1 MADSVEHGDQTLP
14 TNLTLFPLLLEALSK
29 EGADLVPHQL
39 EAVRH
44 LTTISEGPR
53 FSIRRHLRAQAAGRN
68 VVAKV
73 LNRCISPSAAKND
86 ACTIADLV
94 RMLKEVRILNY
105 GPFRKHENIANLD
118 AVEFGIFSGDPFE
131 ICPVLALE
139 AAELGSLD
147 TLQSKPASQT
157 LPWSART
164 SLLFDV
170 ASGLKALHDHGVL
183 HGDLNP
189 SHILIHPHPQRGL
202 LAKLIGF
209 GEAQIISNLKS
220 APALLG
226 TAPWRAPEI
235 EEASISLENV
245 LKADIFSLGLV
256 LWSICVMQDP
266 FAKFDLPIDPA
277 SNEESI
283 KFIVRQAYLFRCIP
297 FFIQHTVRELDD
309 ESLRMLEELFEC
321 SVRLTPASRDLSKI
335 LRILT
340 PHSGRE
346 ALPPHEEDFG
356 VGLENPCIDMP
367 EQSLTSI
374 TAGVSVLKDLPSLVA
389 KEFVKTLQSILD
401 LPPTEE
407 NRKIIEG
414 SSWTLF
420 LCHFYGYGT
429 KRSVSAAIYTL
440 IRHPS
445 DPQSPAILVD
455 NTISVLKKALGEEF
469 PPEIALDGLSLSLE
483 DGRHGSLGSWKTLR
497 RPPAVYLLEHGVKV
511 EETEILDYLD
521 RVRMDEGLLE
531 KDIGS
536 CNTLLHMAAIFGLS
550 DQISFLGNFP
560 QVDIDAQNDRGETPV
575 YLACVYGHIETVKV
589 LLELDANASI
599 NTHEQK
605 NGLHWLSSFPKEV
618 VQQLAD
624 DLFEKGAD
632 LVLPDR
638 EALRYMQWTS
648 MCPVETEFIQTGK
661 IRGNPLLTAIS
672 NIDIDSVLAI
682 LCVSKDFISMCSP
695 ETRLFVTLGLVFEPA
710 LRLACELHL
719 FDIINILCL
728 VLRGILLSLPKD
740 SVPSAADG
748 LFQEL
753 RSGLCEVGEVFT
765 ALTQST
771 SHIRAALDM
780 RFHLHRLSY
789 HESSWKIA
797 CRQTIELLVD
807 RGFVTNI
814 VRTERGPLG
823 TAAFAIHCGNNEA
836 LRTLIQMTMSRS
848 GQLEVVD
855 SQGYTLVHHAL
866 SRGRLDSLKIL
877 AEHGAVLDL
886 RQHRNPEHC
895 LTGAGASYLHVL
907 GSLRLEDPEFV
918 HIFLEHGVPATI
930 EDNQGSSALSLALIR
945 GAFSVARVLLQ
956 QGASLLEKGRFILS
970 YEDNNSL
977 FIVSPELDYTIF
989 HIIAQCYS
997 PSKQYPRLID
1007 MVIQKY
1013 GSREHLEVR
1022 ANNPAKSTAVFTA
1035 VAQLNPIV
1043 VETLVNAGA
1052 SMADTDSEGRTPL
1065 QYARVV
1071 HSKLIYNVHGVSS
1084 GNKIEDLERITS
1096 VIIILVE
1103 KGGRLEHI
1111 DIPKI
1116 NAALDLAEPLLK
1128 RMMCS
1133 EHKVAYMRHL
1143 EDSLMATVKSG
1154 YSDMISTLDIDGLD
1168 LIRRIVLRKVKPC
1181 LRMDLEYRVLPLSS
1195 DASMPFEYEAVRE
1208 RIPWFQEL
1216 TNRDLQQF
1224 QMAAAFEW
1232 LLDLIQANDVPPN
1245 SSQLG
1250 TEALLKYALTRNP
1263 ADLPFDPKIVRFPY
1277 GLLEWY
1283 GRIIATNSFLGEECD
1298 WEQRLGFLE
1307 ILKERELARKQ
1318 GIFPLPAFDE
1328 SFRDF
1333 HFNKLQP
1340 KELDVENSFASISTV
1355 LRCRCYYEDIG
1366 SCTRFKLMRITQ
1378 RMSSIDSETWKS
1390 RVKEYSAGIA
1400 GFEGKLSNWKELA
1413 TGSRKDLQHIS
1424 ILAQLLSD
1432 TETPE
1437 SAFLLAHPKNLG
1449 EIPVEP
1455 VVANSTAAPP
1465 SDNSGLS
1472 LWEQIWK
1479 LRYAPFNTEQH
1490 RDGILLWVDA
1500 LCINQDDMDEKAKL
1514 VNQMYSIYRAART
1527 VTVWLGAADPDTPDL
1542 MNRIHNFISTYTRIS
1557 EPEGSL
1563 QEAKLLKCPPIWYS
1577 TTILPAVIHLF
1588 DRPYWKRLWVMQEIT
1603 ASAPCE
1609 GFYVGEDVISWNEM
1623 LLLIRHH
1630 RNLTDLHKA
1639 TDEFTEVQLGRAFGN
1654 LSHTRRLMA
1663 MAEMYH
1669 TSLGYHIGIFHWNL
1683 VAGRTG
1689 FHSAAVPM

>member
-1 MADSVEHGDQTLP
+1 MADSVEHGNQTLP
-14 TNLTLFPLLLEALSK
+14 TNLTVFPLLLEALSK

-44 LTTISEGPR
+44 LPPISEGPR
-53 FSIRRHLRAQAAGRN
+53 YAVRRHLRAQAAGRN

-73 LNRCISPSAAKND
+73 LNRSISPSAAKND
-86 ACTIADLV
+86 ACTVIELV
-94 RMLKEVRILNY
+94 RLLKEIRILNY

-202 LAKLIGF
+202 LAKLTGF
-209 GEAQIISNLKS
+209 GEAHIISHLKS
-220 APALLG
+220 PPALLG

-235 EEASISLENV
+235 EEATICLENV

-256 LWSICVMQDP
+256 LWSICVMQNP
-266 FAKFDLPIDPA
+266 FTKFDLPIDL
-277 SNEESI
+277 SSSEESV

-309 ESLRMLEELFEC
+309 ESLKMLEELFEC

-335 LRILT
+335 LHILT

-346 ALPPHEEDFG
+346 TAPAHQEDSR
-356 VGLENPCIDMP
+356 VDLEDLCIDMP
-367 EQSLTSI
+367 EQSLNSI

-389 KEFVKTLQSILD
+389 KEYVKTLQSILD
-401 LPPTEE
+401 LPLTEE
-407 NRKIIEG
+407 NKKLIEG

-420 LCHFYGYGT
+420 LCHLYGYGT
-429 KRSVSAAIYTL
+429 KRSVSAAIHAL

-445 DPQSPAILVD
+445 DPQSPAVLVG
-455 NTISVLKKALGEEF
+455 NTVSVLKRALGEEF
-469 PPEIALDGLSLSLE
+469 PVEIALEGLDISLE
-483 DGRHGSLGSWKTLR
+483 DGKPGSLGSWKTLR
-497 RPPAVYLLEHGVKV
+497 RPPAVNLQEHGIKV

-531 KDIGS
+531 KNIGS
-536 CNTLLHMAAIFGLS
+536 GNTLLHMAAVFGLS
-550 DQISFLGNFP
+550 DQISFLGNLRR
-560 QVDIDAQNDRGETPV
+560 VDIDAQNDRGETPV
-575 YLACVYGHIETVKV
+575 YLACVYGHIEAVKV
-589 LLELDANASI
+589 LLGLDANASV
-599 NTHEQK
+599 NTHEHK

-638 EALRYMQWTS
+638 ETLRYMQWAS
-648 MCPVETEFIQTGK
+648 MCPVETDFIQIGR
-661 IRGNPLLTAIS
+661 IRGNPLLTAIG
-672 NIDIDSVLAI
+672 NVDIDSVLAI

-695 ETRLFVTLGLVFEPA
+695 ETRLFVTLDLVFEPA

-728 VLRGILLSLPKD
+728 VLRGTLLSFPED

-753 RSGLCEVGEVFT
+753 RSGMCEVGEVFT

-780 RFHLHRLSY
+780 RFHLHRLAY
-789 HESSWKIA
+789 HESDWQIA
-797 CRQTIELLVD
+797 CRQTIEVLID

-836 LRTLIQMTMSRS
+836 LRTLIQTTTSRS

-855 SQGYTLVHHAL
+855 PQGYTLVHHAL
-866 SRGRLDSLKIL
+866 SRDRLDSLKIL

-886 RQHRNPEHC
+886 RQYRNPEHC

-945 GAFSVARVLLQ
+945 GAFTVARVLIQ
-956 QGASLLEKGRFILS
+956 QGAGLLEKGRFILS
-970 YEDNNSL
+970 YEDNTSL

-997 PSKQYPRLID
+997 TSKQYPQLID

-1013 GSREHLEVR
+1013 GSREQLEAR
-1022 ANNPAKSTAVFTA
+1022 ANNPAKSTALFTA
-1035 VAQLNPIV
+1035 VAQLNPVV
-1043 VETLVNAGA
+1043 VEALINAGA
-1052 SMADTDSEGRTPL
+1052 SMTETDSEGRTPL

-1071 HSKLIYNVHGVSS
+1071 HSKLIYDAHSVSS
-1084 GNKIEDLERITS
+1084 GDKIEDLERITS
-1096 VIIILVE
+1096 VIIVLVK
-1103 KGGRLEHI
+1103 KGDRLEHI
-1111 DIPKI
+1111 DIPRIK
-1116 NAALDLAEPLLK
+1116 AALDLAEPLLR

-1143 EDSLMATVKSG
+1143 EDSLMATVKSS
-1154 YSDMISTLDIDGLD
+1154 YSDMIATLDIDGLD

-1208 RIPWFQEL
+1208 RIPWCQEL

-1224 QMAAAFEW
+1224 QMAAAFE
-1232 LLDLIQANDVPPN
+1232 
-1245 SSQLG
+1245 
-1250 TEALLKYALTRNP
+1250 
-1263 ADLPFDPKIVRFPY
+1263 
-1277 GLLEWY
+1277 
-1283 GRIIATNSFLGEECD
+1283 
-1298 WEQRLGFLE
+1298 
-1307 ILKERELARKQ
+1307 
-1318 GIFPLPAFDE
+1318 
-1328 SFRDF
+1328 
-1333 HFNKLQP
+1333 
-1340 KELDVENSFASISTV
+1340 
-1355 LRCRCYYEDIG
+1355 
-1366 SCTRFKLMRITQ
+1366 
-1378 RMSSIDSETWKS
+1378 
-1390 RVKEYSAGIA
+1390 
-1400 GFEGKLSNWKELA
+1400 
-1413 TGSRKDLQHIS
+1413 
-1424 ILAQLLSD
+1424 
-1432 TETPE
+1432 
-1437 SAFLLAHPKNLG
+1437 
-1449 EIPVEP
+1449 
-1455 VVANSTAAPP
+1455 
-1465 SDNSGLS
+1465 
-1472 LWEQIWK
+1472 
-1479 LRYAPFNTEQH
+1479 
-1490 RDGILLWVDA
+1490 
-1500 LCINQDDMDEKAKL
+1500 
-1514 VNQMYSIYRAART
+1514 
-1527 VTVWLGAADPDTPDL
+1527 
-1542 MNRIHNFISTYTRIS
+1542 
-1557 EPEGSL
+1557 
-1563 QEAKLLKCPPIWYS
+1563 
-1577 TTILPAVIHLF
+1577 
-1588 DRPYWKRLWVMQEIT
+1588 
-1603 ASAPCE
+1603 
-1609 GFYVGEDVISWNEM
+1609 
-1623 LLLIRHH
+1623 
-1630 RNLTDLHKA
+1630 
-1639 TDEFTEVQLGRAFGN
+1639 
-1654 LSHTRRLMA
+1654 
-1663 MAEMYH
+1663 
-1669 TSLGYHIGIFHWNL
+1669 
-1683 VAGRTG
+1683 
-1689 FHSAAVPM
+1689 